1 MFTVANSAER
11 TTKIDPEPPRK
22 DPPYGLILL
31 GLAVVCVLLVCIP
44 VTRLAG
50 LVLALLLAIPGVYL
64 WLRERDAA
72 KARDALA
79 GWGPPHQQ
87 PHQQP
92 QQQRDPRWAITSALV
107 VLAVAVAAG
116 LAVGL
121 ITGEGL
127 QLSNDDGSL
136 GSGSDFVGP
145 IGGPGQPSPSPAPEP
160 TPSARATPTTSAK
173 PKPPAANATTK
184 ATHAPSRSASD
195 EDRDDEPRRSEKPK
209 VPACSYGATRIGG
222 SSGVEICDKPTED
235 GYTWRPGNQGDIPSD
250 DDDS

>member
-11 TTKIDPEPPRK
+11 TTKIAPEPPRK

-31 GLAVVCVLLVCIP
+31 GLAVVCALLVCIP

-72 KARDALA
+72 KASDTMT
-79 GWGPPHQQ
+79 GWGPPHRQ
-87 PHQQP
+87 PHQQL
-92 QQQRDPRWAITSALV
+92 QQRDPRWAITSALA

-127 QLSNDDGSL
+127 QLSDNGSPD
-136 GSGSDFVGP
+136 SGSDFVGP
-145 IGGPGQPSPSPAPEP
+145 IGGPGQPGPSPSPEP
-160 TPSARATPTTSAK
+160 PPSARATPTTTVKLKA
-173 PKPPAANATTK
+173 PAANTTTK
-184 ATHAPSRSASD
+184 ATHAPSRSAS
-195 EDRDDEPRRSEKPK
+195 EEGRDDEPRRSEKPK
-209 VPACSYGATRIGG
+209 VPSCSYGATRIGG
-222 SSGVEICDKPTED
+222 PTGVEICDKPTED
-235 GYTWRPGNQGDIPSD
+235 GYTWRPGNESDIPSD
-250 DDDS
+250 DDG

>member
-31 GLAVVCVLLVCIP
+31 GLAVVCALLVCIP

-50 LVLALLLAIPGVYL
+50 LVLALLLAIPGVFL
-64 WLRERDAA
+64 WLRERDAE
-72 KARDALA
+72 KARDAMA
-79 GWGPPHQQ
+79 GWGPPHQH
-87 PHQQP
+87 PR
-92 QQQRDPRWAITSALV
+92 QQRDPRWAITSALA

-145 IGGPGQPSPSPAPEP
+145 IGGPGQPSPSPSPEP
-160 TPSARATPTTSAK
+160 TPSARATPTASAK

-209 VPACSYGATRIGG
+209 VPSCSYGATRIGG